1 MNKHTVVIG
10 AAPESE
16 KYSYKA
22 VTDLKNNGHTVYAI
36 GIKQGSIN
44 GVEIKTDRPAIENV
58 DTVTLY
64 IGPARQADWKDYI
77 LNLKPKRVIFNPGTE
92 NAVLEQELEANK
104 IECIEACTLVMLS
117 VGNY

>member
-22 VTDLKNNGHTVYAI
+22 VTDLKNGGHTVYAI
-36 GIKQGSIN
+36 GIKQGNIN
-44 GVEIKTDRPAIENV
+44 GVDILTDRPPIENI

-64 IGPARQADWKDYI
+64 IGAGRQADWKDYI
-77 LNLKPKRVIFNPGTE
+77 LSMNPKRVIFNPGTE
-92 NAVLEQELEANK
+92 NPALEAELK
-104 IECIEACTLVMLS
+104 AKGLECIQACTLVMIS
-117 VGNY
+117 IGNY